1 MHKLIITLFIVL
13 LLVGCDSKPKEV
25 LNVYNWSEYMPD
37 DVIEQF
43 EKETG
48 IKVYY
53 STYDSNEA
61 MYAKVKLLKEGGYY
75 DVVVPSAYFVDRMHK
90 ERLLHK
96 LDKSKLENWKNLDS
110 LFLNKEH
117 DPNNNYSIPYL
128 WGTSG
133 IAVNTQ
139 RIKEPI
145 SKWEDLWKEQFKNKV
160 LLLDDVRD
168 TFAMTLTLLGH
179 SINTEDE
186 EHIKEAYEKLKE
198 LKNNVRVFNS
208 ESPKQPFINQE
219 VEIGMIYNGE
229 AVMAQRENNKIKY
242 IYPEEG
248 VILWV
253 DNLAILKNAKNIDNA
268 YKFVDFLL
276 RPDIAKRICEEIGYA
291 SPNKEA
297 KKLLDEKIRNNTAI
311 YPAKEII
318 EKAAITTDIGD
329 TIRVYQKYWEKLKS
343 EN

>member
-1 MHKLIITLFIVL
+1 MYKWIITLLTL
-13 LLVGCDSKPKEV
+13 LFLIGCDSKPKEV
-25 LNVYNWSEYMPD
+25 LNVYNWSEYMPE

-61 MYAKVKLLKEGGYY
+61 MYAKVKLLESGGYY
-75 DVVVPSAYFVDRMHK
+75 DIVVPSAYFIDRLRK
-90 ERLLHK
+90 EQLLHK
-96 LDKSKLENWKNLDS
+96 LDHNKLKNWKNLDP

-117 DPNNNYSIPYL
+117 DPNNSYSIPYL

-139 RIKEPI
+139 RIKDPI
-145 SKWEDLWKEQFKNKV
+145 TKWQDLWNPKFKNKV
-160 LLLDDVRD
+160 LLLNDVRD
-168 TFAMTLTLLGH
+168 TFAMTLTLLGY
-179 SINTEDE
+179 SINTKDE
-186 EHIKEAYEKLKE
+186 QHIKEAYEKLKE

-229 AVMAQRENNKIKY
+229 AVMAQRENNNIKY
-242 IYPEEG
+242 IYPQEG

-253 DNLAILKNAKNIDNA
+253 DNLAILKNAKNLQNA

-276 RPDIAKRICEEIGYA
+276 RPEIAKRICEEIGYA

-297 KKLLDEKIRNNTAI
+297 KQLLEEKIRNNTAI
-311 YPAKEII
+311 YPSKEII
-318 EKAAITTDIGD
+318 EKATIPTDIGD
-329 TIRVYQKYWEKLKS
+329 TIRIYQKYWEKLKS